1 MARSKKVIMEKQTIL
16 VTGGAG
22 YIGSW
27 VVKGLLEKEHIVRV
41 SVRDKSKTE
50 KYQHLF
56 DIEKQTKGKL
66 ELWEANL
73 TKDGSFDE
81 ATNGC
86 DAIIHMASPFIL
98 DHKNAQENLINPA
111 LNGTK
116 NVLNAANKSNTV
128 KRIVLTSSVA
138 AVLGDNIDMQEQGL
152 SEFNEDIWNT
162 TSSVEHQP
170 YSYSKVL
177 AEKEAWKIEETQD
190 KWKLV
195 VINPS
200 FVMGPALTKTS
211 NSGSI
216 SFMNDVLAGKFKT
229 GAPDLQFAFVDVRD
243 VANAHI
249 LALENKNTNGRHIL
263 VERVMN
269 VLDMSKIIE
278 SSFPK
283 KYKLPKMKAPK
294 FLVMLL
300 APVFGITREFVKRNV
315 GYSIKF
321 NNKKSL
327 NKLGLTYTPIEKT
340 IKDMVDWMG

>member
-1 MARSKKVIMEKQTIL
+1 MKAEGKTIL

-27 VVKGLLEKEHIVRV
+27 VTKGLLEKGATVRV
-41 SVRDKSKTE
+41 TVRDKSKKE

-56 DIEKQTKGKL
+56 DIAKDAKGEV
-66 ELWEANL
+66 ELWEADL
-73 TKDGSFDE
+73 TKAHSFDE
-81 ATNGC
+81 AAKGC

-98 DHKNAQENLINPA
+98 DHKDPQKNLIDPA

-116 NVLNAANKSNTV
+116 YVLSAANKSGSV

-138 AVLGDNIDMQEQGL
+138 AVHGDNIDMQEQGL
-152 SEFNEDIWNT
+152 TEFTEDVFNT
-162 TSSVEHQP
+162 TSSLEHQP

-177 AEKEAWKIEETQD
+177 AEKEAWKIAKAQD
-190 KWKLV
+190 QWKLV

-200 FVMGPALTKTS
+200 FVMGPALTEKS

-216 SFMNDVLAGKFKT
+216 SFMTDVLTGKYKS
-229 GAPDLQFAFVDVRD
+229 GAPDLQFAYVDVRD

-249 LALENKNTNGRHIL
+249 LALENDNAEGRHML
-263 VERVMN
+263 VERVMT
-269 VLDMSKIIE
+269 VLDMAKIIE
-278 SSFPK
+278 AEFPK

-294 FLVMLL
+294 FLITLL
-300 APVFGITREFVKRNV
+300 APAFGITRKFVKRNV
-315 GYSIKF
+315 GYQIKF
-321 NNKKSL
+321 NNSKSI
-327 NKLGLTYTPIEKT
+327 NDLGLSYTPIEKS

>member
-1 MARSKKVIMEKQTIL
+1 MEKQTIL

-27 VVKGLLEKEHIVRV
+27 VVKDLLEKGHTVRV

-56 DIEKQTKGKL
+56 DIEKQTNGKL
-66 ELWEANL
+66 ELWEADL
-73 TKDGSFDE
+73 TKDGSFDQ
-81 ATNGC
+81 AVNGSE
-86 DAIIHMASPFIL
+86 AIIHMASPFIL

-116 NVLNAANKSNTV
+116 NVLSAANKSNTV

-138 AVLGDNIDMQEQGL
+138 AVHGDNIDMQEQDL
-152 SEFNEDIWNT
+152 SEFNEDAWNI
-162 TSSVEHQP
+162 TSSVDHQP

-177 AEKEAWKIEETQD
+177 AEKAAWKIDEAQN

-200 FVMGPALTKTS
+200 FVMGPALTQSS

-216 SFMNDVLAGKFKT
+216 SFMNDVLSGKFKT
-229 GAPDLQFAFVDVRD
+229 GAPDLQFAYVDVRD
-243 VANAHI
+243 VARAHV
-249 LALENKNTNGRHIL
+249 LALENENTQGRHIL

-278 SSFPK
+278 SAFPK

-294 FLVMLL
+294 FLVMVL
-300 APVFGITREFVKRNV
+300 APIFGITRKFVKRNV
-315 GYSIKF
+315 GFKIKF
-321 NNKKSL
+321 NNSKSL
-327 NKLGLTYTPIEKT
+327 NELGLTYTPIHLNF
-340 IKDMVDWMG
+340 